1 MKLAHFL
8 AHLLT
13 LFLSYSIIMIEI
25 IFIFMNAITQPA
37 TITDLRRNPKGILE
51 RIKKEKE
58 LAEKRLQQKESESHQ
73 LKGQIRQ
80 YERERSEIREKL
92 EKILGHFER
101 LDLP

>member
-1 MKLAHFL
+1 MALDNLEQLEARIDQL
-8 AHLLT
+8 
-13 LFLSYSIIMIEI
+13 
-25 IFIFMNAITQPA
+25 
-37 TITDLRRNPKGILE
+37 LE
-51 RIKKEKE
+51 RHQRIKNEKE

-80 YERERSEIREKL
+80 YERERGELRERL

>member
-1 MKLAHFL
+1 MALDNLEQIEARINQ
-8 AHLLT
+8 LL
-13 LFLSYSIIMIEI
+13 E
-25 IFIFMNAITQPA
+25 
-37 TITDLRRNPKGILE
+37 RHE

-73 LKGQIRQ
+73 LKGQLRQ

-92 EKILGHFER
+92 ERILGHFER

>member
-1 MKLAHFL
+1 MALENLEQLEARIDQL
-8 AHLLT
+8 
-13 LFLSYSIIMIEI
+13 
-25 IFIFMNAITQPA
+25 
-37 TITDLRRNPKGILE
+37 LE
-51 RIKKEKE
+51 RHERARKERE
-58 LAEKRLQQKESESHQ
+58 LAERRLQQQESESHQ

>member
-1 MKLAHFL
+1 MAQGNLEQL
-8 AHLLT
+8 EVNIDYLL
-13 LFLSYSIIMIEI
+13 E
-25 IFIFMNAITQPA
+25 
-37 TITDLRRNPKGILE
+37 RHE

-58 LAEKRLQQKESESHQ
+58 RAEKRLEQKESESHH

>member
-1 MKLAHFL
+1 MALENLEQLEAGL
-8 AHLLT
+8 NQLL
-13 LFLSYSIIMIEI
+13 E
-25 IFIFMNAITQPA
+25 
-37 TITDLRRNPKGILE
+37 KHE

-58 LAEKRLQQKESESHQ
+58 LVEKQLQQKESESHQ